1 MLRKLSGITF
11 FWFCQRS
18 PAKMPVHQICTLK
31 QMKKHMFFLETT
43 KIIKATIFISVSRLL
58 YLTDPIHSTK
68 RYNNLNG
75 FRDILGFI
83 CPTRGLLEGPGL
95 DSDTFIIRESSR
107 NHPGIIQ
114 ESSGIWQ
121 GCLGWPGWLGGAEF
135 SDSSTKTDQK
145 STRKK
150 KKQKLLVTFTHKT
163 TSFLCFLMILGVV
176 PFTPQKF

>member
-1 MLRKLSGITF
+1 MLRKLSGIIF

-43 KIIKATIFISVSRLL
+43 KIIKVTIFISVSRLL

-95 DSDTFIIRESSR
+95 DSDTFIIRELSG
-107 NHPGIIQ
+107 NYPGIIR
-114 ESSGIWQ
+114 ESSGIRQ

-135 SDSSTKTDQK
+135 SDSSTKADQK

-150 KKQKLLVTFTHKT
+150 KERAETVSHFYT
-163 TSFLCFLMILGVV
+163 
-176 PFTPQKF
+176 

>member
-18 PAKMPVHQICTLK
+18 PAKMPAHQIITLK

-95 DSDTFIIRESSR
+95 DSDTFIIRELSG
-107 NHPGIIQ
+107 NYPGIIR
-114 ESSGIWQ
+114 ESSGIRQ

-150 KKQKLLVTFTHKT
+150 KEAETVSHFYT
-163 TSFLCFLMILGVV
+163 
-176 PFTPQKF
+176 

>member
-18 PAKMPVHQICTLK
+18 PAKMPAHQIITLK

-95 DSDTFIIRESSR
+95 DSDTFIIRELSG
-107 NHPGIIQ
+107 NHPGIVWDPA
-114 ESSGIWQ
+114 G
-121 GCLGWPGWLGGAEF
+121 LPGLAGLAGR
-135 SDSSTKTDQK
+135 S
-145 STRKK
+145 R
-150 KKQKLLVTFTHKT
+150 
-163 TSFLCFLMILGVV
+163 IL
-176 PFTPQKF
+176 